1 MEHLLEDEKGFF
13 SDMDNSRRIKV
24 LKTIKVKHPD
34 YLNTMKLIQMCHKD
48 YLNEVRVEPLSC
60 IITGDPGLG
69 KTTIFKD
76 YIAQFDETS
85 YSDVDTKRKI
95 LWANVPTPVRP
106 NFLMSKLL
114 QQLGDNRFNKGTD
127 QEGRRARLVGYIKDC
142 GIELIMLD
150 EFQHF
155 VNLKN
160 KKPLFHY
167 ADWFKL
173 LINETKVP
181 IILFGLDYAH
191 DVLNENEQLKRRYK
205 REYRLKPF
213 AYKTK
218 ENVLVFKKVLSQIEK
233 QLPFDEESQIKDHS
247 DIIHF
252 ATKGIMDNVMSLI
265 REASILSIYDG
276 DVAVRLKHLYSAFD
290 MDYHMNDGANE
301 NPFDSIISEE
311 PQYE

>member
-1 MEHLLEDEKGFF
+1 MEQFDEKTGFF
-13 SDMDNSRRIKV
+13 SDMEASRRIKF

-34 YLNTMKLIQMCHKD
+34 YLNAMNLIRMCHED
-48 YLNEVRVEPLSC
+48 YLNEIRVEPLSC

-76 YIAQFDETS
+76 YVEQFDETS
-85 YSDVDTKRKI
+85 YSDVATKRKI

-114 QQLGDNRFNKGTD
+114 QQLGDNRFDKGTD
-127 QEGRRARLVGYIKDC
+127 QEERRSRLVGYIKDC

-160 KKPLFHY
+160 KKPLFDY

-191 DVLNENEQLKRRYK
+191 DVLKENEQLKRRYK
-205 REYRLKPF
+205 RELRLKPF
-213 AYKTK
+213 AYQTK

-233 QLPFDEESQIKDHS
+233 QLPFDDKSNLQEYS

-252 ATKGIMDNVMSLI
+252 ASKGTMDNVMSLI
-265 REASILSIYDG
+265 REAAILAIYD
-276 DVAVRLKHLYSAFD
+276 DDNAVRLKHLYAAFD
-290 MDYHMNDGANE
+290 EDYHMNDGVKE
-301 NPFDSIISEE
+301 NPFNVNMEE
-311 PQYE
+311 EAI